1 MTNKAPSAV
10 ETPRRAATAGPIRV
24 LLVDDHHLV
33 IEGLRAVLSTDSSI
47 EVVGEA
53 RTGREAI
60 GAVELLRPDIVL
72 MDIRMPD
79 MDGINATRH
88 VKQVMPLTSV
98 IMLTMYENPDYLFE
112 AVKAGASGYVLKDV
126 AGPALLDAIHT
137 VVEGGSLLNQEVVG
151 KFLRG
156 LAADA
161 QHAISTSGPKGVG
174 PERLTPRELEVL
186 QLIAAGLSNKE
197 IGARLSVSVATVKTH
212 LEHILQKLQVSDRTQ
227 AAVQAVTRGL
237 LGGMS
242 GLG

>member
-1 MTNKAPSAV
+1 MTTELNQQPPK
-10 ETPRRAATAGPIRV
+10 TNRPIR
-24 LLVDDHHLV
+24 LLLCDDHHLV
-33 IEGLRAVLSTDSSI
+33 IEGLRAVLSTDPEV

-53 RTGREAI
+53 RSGREAVR
-60 GAVELLRPDIVL
+60 AVELLKPDIVL

-79 MDGINATRH
+79 GDGIFATRQ
-88 VKQVMPLTSV
+88 VKQASPSTSV
-98 IMLTMYENPDYLFE
+98 IMLTMYENPEYLFD

-126 AGPALLDAIHT
+126 SGPDLLEAIHT
-137 VVEGGSLLNQEVVG
+137 VVDGGSLLNQEVVG
-151 KFLRG
+151 KFLRQ

-161 QHAISTSGPKGVG
+161 QTPPAPLSAGTG

-186 QLIAAGLSNKE
+186 QLIANGLSNKE

-237 LGGMS
+237 LR
-242 GLG
+242 